1 MSLVTREIRD
11 AAKDSQTLTYI
22 IEINN
27 LRQKLKEA
35 KTGEKIET
43 GVFSISWST
52 FKVGVFLRGADED
65 SRDHLSVYLYNES
78 DWLVKAEYQ
87 VRVRNQSFWSSSVK
101 VFEARRKSRNA
112 WGQPRSI
119 PHSRCKH
126 DDLLTPS
133 GSLIIEI
140 KVNLLDELVVGG
152 NLERRREL
160 KEITESLNQIKL
172 MLRSFSDNSKIPVPS
187 PRSFSLNMPTPP
199 PARQTEIEKQE
210 QLKKLCQESNHNDLE
225 NVSVSLNNNG
235 KELSEKKIKMD
246 AKEKNLKE

>member
-1 MSLVTREIRD
+1 MSLITREIRD

-27 LRQKLKEA
+27 LRQRLKEA

-43 GVFSISWST
+43 GQFSISWST
-52 FKVGVFLRGADED
+52 FKVGVFLRGANED

-101 VFEARRKSRNA
+101 VFEARQKSRNA

-140 KVNLLDELVVGG
+140 KVNLLDELVMGG
-152 NLERRREL
+152 NLERRREI

-172 MLRSFSDNSKIPVPS
+172 MLRSFSDNSNIPVPS
-187 PRSFSLNMPTPP
+187 PRSFSLNMPSPP
-199 PARQTEIEKQE
+199 SARQTEIEKQE
-210 QLKKLCQESNHNDLE
+210 QLKELCQESNHSDLE
-225 NVSVSLNNNG
+225 NVSVSLNNNNG
-235 KELSEKKIKMD
+235 KELSEKIKMD
-246 AKEKNLKE
+246 AKEKNF

>member
-22 IEINN
+22 IEINS
-27 LRQKLKEA
+27 LQQKLKDA
-35 KTGEKIET
+35 KTGEMIET

-52 FKVGVFLRGADED
+52 FKVGVFLRGADQD

-101 VFEARRKSRNA
+101 VFEPRRKSRNA

-119 PHSRCKH
+119 PHSRCKQ

-152 NLERRREL
+152 HLERRREL

-172 MLRSFSDNSKIPVPS
+172 MLRSFSDNSNIPVPS
-187 PRSFSLNMPTPP
+187 PRSFSVSSSMPKPP
-199 PARQTEIEKQE
+199 PTTYLTEIEKQE
-210 QLKKLCQESNHNDLE
+210 QLKKLCQ
-225 NVSVSLNNNG
+225 VG
-235 KELSEKKIKMD
+235 F
-246 AKEKNLKE
+246 